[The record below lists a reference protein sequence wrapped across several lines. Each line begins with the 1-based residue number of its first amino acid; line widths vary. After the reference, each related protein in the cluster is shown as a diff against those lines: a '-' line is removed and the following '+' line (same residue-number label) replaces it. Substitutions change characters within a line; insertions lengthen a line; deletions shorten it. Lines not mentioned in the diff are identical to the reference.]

1 MGKRKTENTASAV
14 SIAAPTE
21 ENFPRGGAST
31 LTPLEHR
38 EISNKVA
45 NDLFV
50 SVRIQYCNILRTELT
65 CILQSKETATEAV
78 AVDGEEP
85 AKKKRKPS
93 KKTKTAVKTEE
104 KPKSENV
111 YIEQLNFKVKI
122 QQQPDPSFK
131 LGIFIL
137 SPFFFSIET
146 YCRNCLHG
154 LYFSHQ

>member
-50 SVRIQYCNILRTELT
+50 SVRI
-65 CILQSKETATEAV
+65 
-78 AVDGEEP
+78 
-85 AKKKRKPS
+85 
-93 KKTKTAVKTEE
+93 
-104 KPKSENV
+104 
-111 YIEQLNFKVKI
+111 
-122 QQQPDPSFK
+122 
-131 LGIFIL
+131 
-137 SPFFFSIET
+137 
-146 YCRNCLHG
+146 
-154 LYFSHQ
+154 